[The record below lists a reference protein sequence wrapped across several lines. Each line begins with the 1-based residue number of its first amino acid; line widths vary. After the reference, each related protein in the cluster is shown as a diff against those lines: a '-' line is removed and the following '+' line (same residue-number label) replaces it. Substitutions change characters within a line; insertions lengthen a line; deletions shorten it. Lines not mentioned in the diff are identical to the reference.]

1 MQTAYVRF
9 PIQLLNLGGN
19 KMKSTG
25 IVRRV
30 DQLGRIVVPKEI
42 RKNLNIVE
50 AVDCMEIYLE
60 DGMIVFKKFDGNV
73 NTAGIVRRVDQLGR
87 VVLPIE
93 LRRMLNI
100 VEERDALE
108 IFVADGSVLLKKY
121 EPSCTFCG
129 NIKDVFPYK
138 GKNICEN
145 CIEEISKLK

>member
-1 MQTAYVRF
+1 
-9 PIQLLNLGGN
+9 
-19 KMKSTG
+19 MKSTG

-50 AVDCMEIYLE
+50 VVDSMEIYLE

-73 NTAGIVRRVDQLGR
+73 AAAGIVRRVDQLGR

-100 VEERDALE
+100 VEEKDALE
-108 IFVADGSVLLKKY
+108 IFIDDGAILLKKY
-121 EPSCTFCG
+121 EPACTFCG
-129 NIKDVFPYK
+129 NFKDITLFK
-138 GKNICEN
+138 GKNICFG
-145 CIEEISKLK
+145 CIAEIAKLK

>member
-1 MQTAYVRF
+1 
-9 PIQLLNLGGN
+9 
-19 KMKSTG
+19 MKSTG

-42 RKNLNIVE
+42 RKNLDIVE
-50 AVDCMEIYLE
+50 VVDSMEIYLE

-73 NTAGIVRRVDQLGR
+73 AAAGIVRRVDQLGR

-108 IFVADGSVLLKKY
+108 IFIDNGAILLKKY
-121 EPSCTFCG
+121 EPACTFCG
-129 NIKDVFPYK
+129 NFKDIRQYK
-138 GKNICEN
+138 GRNICLD
-145 CIEEISKLK
+145 CIEEIYKLK